1 MEKNTDFSAPN
12 PHMGFDGSGHM
23 DPNFSSYDP
32 NLFNPISQYEQAYM
46 YYRYLTQ
53 QLEYKIK
60 CKEYERLCGRD
71 RKIEQYLVWLKN
83 FSPMI

>member
-1 MEKNTDFSAPN
+1 MEKNTDFNAQTPY
-12 PHMGFDGSGHM
+12 MGFEVNGHM
-23 DPNFSSYDP
+23 DQNFPPYDP

-46 YYRYLTQ
+46 YYRYLSQ

-71 RKIEQYLVWLKN
+71 RKIE
-83 FSPMI
+83 